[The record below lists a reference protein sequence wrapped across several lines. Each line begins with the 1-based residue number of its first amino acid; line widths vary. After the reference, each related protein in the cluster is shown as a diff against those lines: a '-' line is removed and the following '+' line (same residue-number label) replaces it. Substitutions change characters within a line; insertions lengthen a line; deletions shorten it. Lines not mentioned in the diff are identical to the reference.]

1 MGVGR
6 ISPPEHGQHTQ
17 VCMLLTISSASDR
30 ADRDGAGG
38 WRGGGLPAGRQ
49 QGTEIVPVG
58 HRRQAFEHVGQP
70 DLGVVAVTFG
80 ALDHGVDDGGTL
92 AGGFAAR

>member
-6 ISPPEHGQHTQ
+6 IWPPEHGWHTQ

-30 ADRDGAGG
+30 ASLGRAGG
-38 WRGGGLPAGRQ
+38 WHGSGLPSGGQ
-49 QGTEIVPVG
+49 QDAEVVPVG
-58 HRRQAFEHVGQP
+58 HGRQAFEHVGQP

-80 ALDHGVDDGGTL
+80 ALDHGG
-92 AGGFAAR
+92 